1 MVKIKLKTLPEDF
14 RVEEMTDFVCSSG
27 DISLYRLQKRSIG
40 TPEAIEAI
48 LRHWNLSRKQVSYGG
63 LKDRHAVTSQ
73 YLTLYQGPKQDLEE
87 RSFRLEYLGPCR
99 RPFGPTDIRGNR
111 FEIALRGISPSRIDA
126 IEGRIP
132 WLRDGGVVNYF
143 DDQRFG
149 SLGYSG
155 QFIAHPWCMGDYERA
170 LYLAMADLNSH
181 DQPREAEQKKIL
193 IDHWGDWNYCKQHLD
208 RSHRRSIVTYL
219 CDHPTDFRRAIALI
233 RQDLRSI
240 YLAAF
245 QSFMW
250 NRWVSNVFDNRLPE
264 DCRTVLN
271 SRCGPLSLPT
281 KISAEVAEELANLE
295 LPLPSSRQKV
305 WDPRYR
311 PFLEPTL
318 ESLQMTVEQIRLKYP
333 RDTFF
338 SKGTR
343 ACWFRVRDFEHR
355 IEKDEINPKSMKVL
369 LRFELPRGSYATMIV
384 KQLTQVADSSEFQ
397 DN

>member
-126 IEGRIP
+126 IESRIP

-281 KISAEVAEELANLE
+281 KISAEVADELANLE

-311 PFLEPTL
+311 PF
-318 ESLQMTVEQIRLKYP
+318 VGA
-333 RDTFF
+333 DT
-338 SKGTR
+338 
-343 ACWFRVRDFEHR
+343 
-355 IEKDEINPKSMKVL
+355 
-369 LRFELPRGSYATMIV
+369 
-384 KQLTQVADSSEFQ
+384 
-397 DN
+397 